1 MNFLRSSR
9 QRFQAWPTAW
19 KWSLGALLLL
29 VTLVWIGQA
38 ALLGR
43 PARLSQIDDEGAY
56 LPPARAQAA
65 RKHLPSLLPGKLPFD
80 HRPPFATAVFAHVV
94 DGARNDVSALQ
105 SIRRFNLACFLV
117 LLVLTYATSVV
128 LGYGPKWSLLAPGLL
143 ALSGYFWG
151 YLHSAHSELLHSV
164 FLGVA
169 LLAALWFGRRFRVRY
184 LALCGFFLGFA
195 LLTRGSLQPF
205 VLALVPFVAVEAY
218 FARRSSESV
227 PIRRFLFPVAA
238 AFALVLG
245 LGVSAGPQLW
255 VNSEKGKGARISANT
270 WRNLEFG
277 LRRAAPGDPPGFPSL
292 RWKEAKRVYHQGAR
306 GIMAREAASK
316 KRTLKYL
323 EQHGV
328 GTLAWRQVK
337 KLGYRLLDLE
347 PILESPRLWARFGK
361 WGDGGAWWLRAIS
374 RVTWYGVLV
383 FGAVGAVMGAGLGF
397 GGRVLLLFLATFT
410 FGFMLVPT
418 SRLFIPALPVLC
430 LTAPACV
437 RALTDRIRTAAL
449 RSATQ

>member
-1 MNFLRSSR
+1 M
-9 QRFQAWPTAW
+9 
-19 KWSLGALLLL
+19 LL
-29 VTLVWIGQA
+29 VTVVWIGQA

-94 DGARNDVSALQ
+94 DGARNDVAALQ
-105 SIRRFNLACFLV
+105 SVRRFNLACFLV

-128 LGYGPKWSLLAPGLL
+128 LGYGPKWSLLGPGLL

-164 FLGVA
+164 FLGAA
-169 LLAALWFGRRFRVRY
+169 LLAALWFGRRWRLRY

-205 VLALVPFVAVEAY
+205 VLSLVPFVAVEAY
-218 FARRSSESV
+218 LARRKSEGV
-227 PIRRFLFPVAA
+227 PLRRLLFPAA
-238 AFALVLG
+238 AALALLLG
-245 LGVSAGPQLW
+245 LGLSAGPQLL
-255 VNSEKGKGARISANT
+255 VNWSNGKGARISANT

-277 LRRAAPGDPPGFPSL
+277 LRRSAPGDPPGFPAL

-306 GIMAREAASK
+306 GLLAREEASK

-323 EQHGV
+323 EQHGA
-328 GTLAWRQVK
+328 GTLLFRQLK
-337 KLGYRLLDLE
+337 KLGHRMLDLE
-347 PILESPRLWARFGK
+347 PILESPRLWARFGNL
-361 WGDGGAWWLRAIS
+361 GDGGVWWLRAIS
-374 RVTWYGVLV
+374 RLAWYGVLV
-383 FGAVGAVMGAGLGF
+383 FGAAGAVMGALLGF
-397 GGRVLLLFLATFT
+397 GGRVLLLFLATFL

-449 RSATQ
+449 PSATR